1 MPQAEQFTLAGTIFL
16 LQEERLLA
24 AGADVGQANTSDGV
38 TQRRRSYYEDHLTCG
53 WVLKC

>member
-1 MPQAEQFTLAGTIFL
+1 MFL

-38 TQRRRSYYEDHLTCG
+38 KQRRRSYYEDPLNCG
-53 WVLKC
+53 WVLKG